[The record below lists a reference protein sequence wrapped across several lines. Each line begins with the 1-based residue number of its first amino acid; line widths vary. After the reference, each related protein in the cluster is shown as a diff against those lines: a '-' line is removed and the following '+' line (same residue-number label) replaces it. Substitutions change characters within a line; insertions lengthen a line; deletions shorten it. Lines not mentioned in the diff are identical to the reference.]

1 MKIAVVVP
9 TIREDC
15 MQKFLAEWRDEL
27 AGARLI
33 VVEDNPEQTF
43 DIGGCEHYSWRDIDA
58 DLGASSWIIPR
69 RTSACRS
76 YGFYRAYHGGADVI
90 WTLDDDC
97 YPEESRRG
105 RYLEKLAERFGSLP
119 DDSWHNTLP
128 SHHKMFPRGYPYD
141 IRHEK
146 QPVMVHHGMWS
157 SHPDF
162 DGLTQKA
169 NPDFRLLSD
178 VRVERIPTGKLFPM
192 CVMNLAFRAEM
203 TPAMYMLLMGC
214 RQEPSGS
221 RWGFDRFDDI
231 WAGLFMKRIADHL
244 GFAVTSGS
252 PSIKHSKASNAD
264 TNIRLE
270 APGIKAHET
279 FWRYIASVPLT
290 ADTVA
295 GCYRELANAVAVFD
309 ELPYWL
315 QLGTAMATW
324 ARLIEDGE
332 L

>member
-1 MKIAVVVP
+1 VRIAVVVP

-15 MQKFLAEWRDEL
+15 MQKFLAEWREEL
-27 AGARLI
+27 ADVRLI
-33 VVEDNPEQTF
+33 VVEDNPEKTF

-58 DLGASSWIIPR
+58 DLGPYSWIIPR

-76 YGFYRAYHGGADVI
+76 YGFYRAYQGGADVI

-97 YPEESRRG
+97 YPEQWRRG
-105 RYLEKLAERFGSLP
+105 HYLEMLTERFGSLP

-141 IRHEK
+141 IRGDR
-146 QPVMVHHGMWS
+146 QSVMVHHGMWS

-203 TPAMYMLLMGC
+203 VPAMYMLLMGC
-214 RQEPSGS
+214 QKDGET

-231 WAGLFMKRIADHL
+231 WAGLFVKRIVDHF
-244 GFAVTSGS
+244 GWAVTSGS

-270 APGIKAHET
+270 AAGIKVHEL

-295 GCYRELANAVAVFD
+295 GCYQQLAIAVGRFNGAD
-309 ELPYWL
+309 YWT
-315 QLGTAMATW
+315 QLGVAMSTW
-324 ARLIEDGE
+324 ANLIEDGAR
-332 L
+332 